1 MADGEFL
8 ILVGPS
14 GCGKSTAL
22 RMVAGLERIS
32 DGTISIGD
40 RVVND
45 VPPKDRDIAMV
56 FQNYALYPHMT
67 VEKNL
72 GFGLRRRRTPR
83 EDVGRRVAEIS
94 RMLGL
99 DDLLRR
105 RPGQLSGGQRQRVA
119 MGRALVREPEVFLL
133 DEPLSN
139 LDAKLR
145 VQMRSELKRLHE
157 RIGVTTIYVTH
168 DQVEAITL
176 GERIAVLSDGVL
188 QQVGPPQ
195 EVYDHPANVFVA
207 GFIGSPPMNLLTG
220 IARDGRVSV
229 GDVEL
234 DDVRAPDGEV
244 LVGIRPE
251 GLRPVGQ
258 GHAGPAF
265 EVCVDVV
272 EPLGDEVLVHGS
284 VAAPDGVAAIE
295 RRGGD
300 PGRRDR
306 DRPRERDR
314 PAPARGP
321 PGRRLDPPRR
331 DRAERAPTV
340 RPGDRPGDRT
350 DVTGGRTA
358 VVVLSAACARA
369 PRRDRVGPGHS
380 DFRNAAFDRG
390 PTYWVATDGDDAG
403 PGTRDEP
410 WATLQHAADSVAPGA
425 TVFVREGVYEQRV
438 EVRTRG
444 RPASRSRSRRLL
456 TNGWCSTARRSRSP
470 LGRTR

>member
-1 MADGEFL
+1 MARVVFDGATKVYPGPVVAVDDLSLDVGEGEFL

-22 RMVAGLERIS
+22 RMVAGLEHIS

-72 GFGLRRRRTPR
+72 GFGLRRRRMPR
-83 EDVGRRVAEIS
+83 DDVRARVDEVS

-99 DDLLRR
+99 EDLLRR

-145 VQMRSELKRLHE
+145 VQMRSELKRLHD

-176 GERIAVLSDGVL
+176 GERIAVLSEGVL

-195 EVYDHPANVFVA
+195 DVYDHPANVFVA

-220 IARDGRVSV
+220 VALDGHVTV
-229 GDVEL
+229 GEAEL
-234 DDVRAPDGEV
+234 ERAGAPDGEV

-251 GLRPVGQ
+251 GLRPVGAE
-258 GHAGPAF
+258 HPGPVF
-265 EVCVDVV
+265 EVSVDVV
-272 EPLGDEVLVHGS
+272 EPLGDEVLVHGT
-284 VAAPDGVAAIE
+284 VAAPGALAATEPEE
-295 RRGGD
+295 RILAAESVS
-300 PGRRDR
+300 GRANMIVRL
-306 DRPRERDR
+306 PPEDR
-314 PAPARGP
+314 PATGSLLRVTPAPNALRLFDIAS
-321 PGRRLDPPRR
+321 GR
-331 DRAERAPTV
+331 AI
-340 RPGDRPGDRT
+340 
-350 DVTGGRTA
+350 
-358 VVVLSAACARA
+358 S
-369 PRRDRVGPGHS
+369 
-380 DFRNAAFDRG
+380 N
-390 PTYWVATDGDDAG
+390 
-403 PGTRDEP
+403 
-410 WATLQHAADSVAPGA
+410 
-425 TVFVREGVYEQRV
+425 
-438 EVRTRG
+438 
-444 RPASRSRSRRLL
+444 
-456 TNGWCSTARRSRSP
+456 
-470 LGRTR
+470 

>member
-1 MADGEFL
+1 MARVAFDEATKVYPGPVVALDHLTLDVADGEFL

-72 GFGLRRRRTPR
+72 GFGLRRRHTPR
-83 EDVGRRVAEIS
+83 EDVRQRVDEMS
-94 RMLGL
+94 EMLGL
-99 DDLLRR
+99 QDLLRR

-145 VQMRSELKRLHE
+145 VQMRSELKRLHD

-176 GERIAVLSDGVL
+176 GERIAVLSQGVL

-195 EVYDHPANVFVA
+195 DVYDHPANVFVA
-207 GFIGSPPMNLLTG
+207 GFIGSPPMNLLKG
-220 IARDGRVSV
+220 NAAGGRIAV
-229 GDVEL
+229 GEVEFV
-234 DDVRAPDGEV
+234 DRQVPDGEV

-251 GLRPVGQ
+251 GLHPVGE
-258 GHAGPAF
+258 AFDGPVF
-265 EVCVDVV
+265 EVSVEVV

-284 VAAPDGVAAIE
+284 VEAHAAQE
-295 RRGGD
+295 RREAEEVALLADGK
-300 PGRRDR
+300 
-306 DRPRERDR
+306 
-314 PAPARGP
+314 
-321 PGRRLDPPRR
+321 R
-331 DRAERAPTV
+331 DRATITLRLPPEERPK
-340 RPGDRPGDRT
+340 PGSR
-350 DVTGGRTA
+350 
-358 VVVLSAACARA
+358 L
-369 PRRDRVGPGHS
+369 RVGVAQHKVRLF
-380 DFRNAAFDRG
+380 DAANG
-390 PTYWVATDGDDAG
+390 LAV
-403 PGTRDEP
+403 EP
-410 WATLQHAADSVAPGA
+410 
-425 TVFVREGVYEQRV
+425 R
-438 EVRTRG
+438 
-444 RPASRSRSRRLL
+444 
-456 TNGWCSTARRSRSP
+456 
-470 LGRTR
+470 

>member
-1 MADGEFL
+1 MARVAFDGVTKVYPGPVVAVDDLTLEVADGEFL

-32 DGTISIGD
+32 DGTIAIGD

-72 GFGLRRRRTPR
+72 GFGLRRRRTSR
-83 EDVGRRVAEIS
+83 EEVRRRVDEVS

-145 VQMRSELKRLHE
+145 VQMRSELKRLHD

-207 GFIGSPPMNLLTG
+207 GFIGSPPMNLLAG
-220 IARDGRVSV
+220 MALDGRVTV
-229 GDVEL
+229 GEVEL
-234 DDVRAPDGEV
+234 EHAGAPDGEV
-244 LVGIRPE
+244 LIGIRPE
-251 GLRPVGQ
+251 GLRPVGAE
-258 GHAGPAF
+258 HAGPVF

-284 VAAPDGVAAIE
+284 VAAADGTPATEADGAILAAE
-295 RRGGD
+295 SES
-300 PGRRDR
+300 GRASVVVRL
-306 DRPRERDR
+306 PPEDR
-314 PAPARGP
+314 PATGSLLRVTPAPNALRLFDP
-321 PGRRLDPPRR
+321 STGR
-331 DRAERAPTV
+331 AISPT
-340 RPGDRPGDRT
+340 
-350 DVTGGRTA
+350 
-358 VVVLSAACARA
+358 
-369 PRRDRVGPGHS
+369 
-380 DFRNAAFDRG
+380 
-390 PTYWVATDGDDAG
+390 
-403 PGTRDEP
+403 
-410 WATLQHAADSVAPGA
+410 
-425 TVFVREGVYEQRV
+425 
-438 EVRTRG
+438 
-444 RPASRSRSRRLL
+444 
-456 TNGWCSTARRSRSP
+456 
-470 LGRTR
+470 

>member
-1 MADGEFL
+1 MARVAFDEATKVYPGPVVALDRLTLDVADGEFL

-72 GFGLRRRRTPR
+72 GFGLRRRHTPR
-83 EDVGRRVAEIS
+83 EDVRQRVDEMS
-94 RMLGL
+94 EMLGL
-99 DDLLRR
+99 QDLLRR

-145 VQMRSELKRLHE
+145 VQMRSELKRLHD

-176 GERIAVLSDGVL
+176 GERIAVLSEGVL

-195 EVYDHPANVFVA
+195 DVYDHPANVFVA
-207 GFIGSPPMNLLTG
+207 GVIGSPPMNLLKG
-220 IARDGRVSV
+220 NAAGGRIAV
-229 GDVEL
+229 GEVEFV
-234 DDVRAPDGEV
+234 DRQVPDGEV

-251 GLRPVGQ
+251 GLHPVGE
-258 GHAGPAF
+258 AF
-265 EVCVDVV
+265 EGPVFEVSVEVV

-284 VAAPDGVAAIE
+284 IEAHAAEE
-295 RRGGD
+295 RREAEEVALLADGK
-300 PGRRDR
+300 
-306 DRPRERDR
+306 
-314 PAPARGP
+314 
-321 PGRRLDPPRR
+321 R
-331 DRAERAPTV
+331 DRATITLRLPPEERPK
-340 RPGDRPGDRT
+340 PGSR
-350 DVTGGRTA
+350 
-358 VVVLSAACARA
+358 L
-369 PRRDRVGPGHS
+369 RVGVAQHKVRLF
-380 DFRNAAFDRG
+380 DAANG
-390 PTYWVATDGDDAG
+390 LAV
-403 PGTRDEP
+403 EP
-410 WATLQHAADSVAPGA
+410 
-425 TVFVREGVYEQRV
+425 R
-438 EVRTRG
+438 
-444 RPASRSRSRRLL
+444 
-456 TNGWCSTARRSRSP
+456 
-470 LGRTR
+470 

>member
-1 MADGEFL
+1 MARVAFDEATKVYPGPVVALDHLTLDVADGEFL

-72 GFGLRRRRTPR
+72 GFGLRRRHTPR
-83 EDVGRRVAEIS
+83 EDVRQRVDEMS
-94 RMLGL
+94 EMLGL
-99 DDLLRR
+99 QDLLRR

-145 VQMRSELKRLHE
+145 VQMRSELKRLHD

-176 GERIAVLSDGVL
+176 GERIAVLSQGVL

-195 EVYDHPANVFVA
+195 DVYDHPANVFVA
-207 GFIGSPPMNLLTG
+207 GFIGSPPMNLLKG
-220 IARDGRVSV
+220 NAASGRISV
-229 GDVEL
+229 GEVEFV
-234 DDVRAPDGEV
+234 DRQVPDGEV

-251 GLRPVGQ
+251 GLHPVGE
-258 GHAGPAF
+258 AFDGPVF
-265 EVCVDVV
+265 EVSVEVV

-284 VAAPDGVAAIE
+284 IEARAAEGGREAQEAALLADGK
-295 RRGGD
+295 
-300 PGRRDR
+300 
-306 DRPRERDR
+306 
-314 PAPARGP
+314 
-321 PGRRLDPPRR
+321 R
-331 DRAERAPTV
+331 DRATITLRLPPEERPK
-340 RPGDRPGDRT
+340 PGSR
-350 DVTGGRTA
+350 
-358 VVVLSAACARA
+358 L
-369 PRRDRVGPGHS
+369 RVGVAQHKVRLF
-380 DFRNAAFDRG
+380 DAANG
-390 PTYWVATDGDDAG
+390 LAV
-403 PGTRDEP
+403 EP
-410 WATLQHAADSVAPGA
+410 
-425 TVFVREGVYEQRV
+425 R
-438 EVRTRG
+438 
-444 RPASRSRSRRLL
+444 
-456 TNGWCSTARRSRSP
+456 
-470 LGRTR
+470 

>member
-1 MADGEFL
+1 VARVVFDGVTKVYPGAVVAVDDLTLEVADGEFL

-32 DGTISIGD
+32 AGAITIGD

-67 VEKNL
+67 VERNL

-83 EDVGRRVAEIS
+83 DDVRQRVDEVS

-99 DDLLRR
+99 DELLRR

-145 VQMRSELKRLHE
+145 VQMRSELKRLHD

-176 GERIAVLSDGVL
+176 GERIAVLSEGVL

-195 EVYDHPANVFVA
+195 DVYDHPSNVFVA
-207 GFIGSPPMNLLTG
+207 GFIGSPPMNLLKGRATG
-220 IARDGRVSV
+220 GRITV
-229 GDVEL
+229 GDVEFV
-234 DDVRAPDGEV
+234 DPQVPEGEV

-251 GLRPVGQ
+251 GLHPVGED
-258 GHAGPAF
+258 HAGPVF

-284 VAAPDGVAAIE
+284 IEGRVADVRIRAEEEALLADG
-295 RRGGD
+295 
-300 PGRRDR
+300 
-306 DRPRERDR
+306 ERDR
-314 PAPARGP
+314 ARVTLRLP
-321 PGRRLDPPRR
+321 PEERPKPGSRLRV
-331 DRAERAPTV
+331 AIAQQTV
-340 RPGDRPGDRT
+340 RLFDPTTGLAIRPR
-350 DVTGGRTA
+350 
-358 VVVLSAACARA
+358 
-369 PRRDRVGPGHS
+369 
-380 DFRNAAFDRG
+380 
-390 PTYWVATDGDDAG
+390 
-403 PGTRDEP
+403 
-410 WATLQHAADSVAPGA
+410 
-425 TVFVREGVYEQRV
+425 
-438 EVRTRG
+438 
-444 RPASRSRSRRLL
+444 
-456 TNGWCSTARRSRSP
+456 
-470 LGRTR
+470 

>member
-1 MADGEFL
+1 VARVVFDGATKVYPGPVVAVDDLSLEVGEGEFL

-22 RMVAGLERIS
+22 RMVAGLEHIS

-72 GFGLRRRRTPR
+72 GFGLRRRRMPR
-83 EDVGRRVAEIS
+83 DDVRARVDDVS

-99 DDLLRR
+99 EDLLRR

-145 VQMRSELKRLHE
+145 VQMRSELKRLHD

-220 IARDGRVSV
+220 VAVDGHVTV
-229 GDVEL
+229 GEVEL
-234 DDVRAPDGEV
+234 ERTGASDGEV

-251 GLRPVGQ
+251 GLRPVGAE
-258 GHAGPAF
+258 HRGPVF

-284 VAAPDGVAAIE
+284 VAAPDAVAATEPEEGILAAE
-295 RRGGD
+295 SE
-300 PGRRDR
+300 PGRASVIVRL
-306 DRPRERDR
+306 PPEDR
-314 PAPARGP
+314 PATGSLLRVTPAP
-321 PGRRLDPPRR
+321 NALRL
-331 DRAERAPTV
+331 
-340 RPGDRPGDRT
+340 
-350 DVTGGRTA
+350 
-358 VVVLSAACARA
+358 
-369 PRRDRVGPGHS
+369 
-380 DFRNAAFDRG
+380 FD
-390 PTYWVATDGDDAG
+390 
-403 PGTRDEP
+403 
-410 WATLQHAADSVAPGA
+410 
-425 TVFVREGVYEQRV
+425 
-438 EVRTRG
+438 
-444 RPASRSRSRRLL
+444 PAS
-456 TNGWCSTARRSRSP
+456 
-470 LGRTR
+470 GRAIPS

>member
-1 MADGEFL
+1 MARVAFDEATKVYPGPVVALDRLTLDVADGEFL
-8 ILVGPS
+8 ILVGPT

-72 GFGLRRRRTPR
+72 GFGLRRRHTPR
-83 EDVGRRVAEIS
+83 EDVRQRVDEMS
-94 RMLGL
+94 EMLGL
-99 DDLLRR
+99 QDLLRR

-145 VQMRSELKRLHE
+145 VQMRSELKRLHD

-176 GERIAVLSDGVL
+176 GERIAVLSEGVL

-195 EVYDHPANVFVA
+195 DVYDHPANVFVA
-207 GFIGSPPMNLLTG
+207 GFIGSPPMNLLKG
-220 IARDGRVSV
+220 NAAGGRVAV
-229 GDVEL
+229 GEVEFV
-234 DDVRAPDGEV
+234 DRQVPDGEV

-251 GLRPVGQ
+251 GLHPVGE
-258 GHAGPAF
+258 AFDGPVF
-265 EVCVDVV
+265 EVSVEVV

-284 VAAPDGVAAIE
+284 IEAHAAEE
-295 RRGGD
+295 RREAEEVALLADGK
-300 PGRRDR
+300 
-306 DRPRERDR
+306 
-314 PAPARGP
+314 
-321 PGRRLDPPRR
+321 R
-331 DRAERAPTV
+331 DRATITLRLPPEERPK
-340 RPGDRPGDRT
+340 PGSR
-350 DVTGGRTA
+350 
-358 VVVLSAACARA
+358 L
-369 PRRDRVGPGHS
+369 RVGVAQHKVRLF
-380 DFRNAAFDRG
+380 DAANG
-390 PTYWVATDGDDAG
+390 LAV
-403 PGTRDEP
+403 EP
-410 WATLQHAADSVAPGA
+410 
-425 TVFVREGVYEQRV
+425 R
-438 EVRTRG
+438 
-444 RPASRSRSRRLL
+444 
-456 TNGWCSTARRSRSP
+456 
-470 LGRTR
+470 

>member
-1 MADGEFL
+1 VYPGPVVAVEDLTLEVADGEFL

-32 DGTISIGD
+32 DGTIAIGD

-72 GFGLRRRRTPR
+72 GFGLRRRRTPH
-83 EDVGRRVAEIS
+83 EDVRRRVDEVS

-145 VQMRSELKRLHE
+145 VQMRSELKRLHD

-207 GFIGSPPMNLLTG
+207 GFIGSPPMNLLAG
-220 IARDGRVSV
+220 MALDGRVTV
-229 GDVEL
+229 GEVEL
-234 DDVRAPDGEV
+234 EHAGAPDGEV

-251 GLRPVGQ
+251 GLRPVGAE
-258 GHAGPAF
+258 HAGPVF

-284 VAAPDGVAAIE
+284 VAAADGAPATEGDGAILAAE
-295 RRGGD
+295 SES
-300 PGRRDR
+300 GRASVVVRL
-306 DRPRERDR
+306 PPEDR
-314 PAPARGP
+314 PATGSLLRVTPAP
-321 PGRRLDPPRR
+321 NALRL
-331 DRAERAPTV
+331 
-340 RPGDRPGDRT
+340 
-350 DVTGGRTA
+350 
-358 VVVLSAACARA
+358 
-369 PRRDRVGPGHS
+369 
-380 DFRNAAFDRG
+380 FD
-390 PTYWVATDGDDAG
+390 
-403 PGTRDEP
+403 
-410 WATLQHAADSVAPGA
+410 
-425 TVFVREGVYEQRV
+425 
-438 EVRTRG
+438 
-444 RPASRSRSRRLL
+444 PASGR
-456 TNGWCSTARRSRSP
+456 AISP
-470 LGRTR
+470 T

>member
-1 MADGEFL
+1 MARVAFDEATKVYPGPVVALDHLTLDVADGEFL

-45 VPPKDRDIAMV
+45 IPPKDRDIAMV

-72 GFGLRRRRTPR
+72 GFGLRRRHTPR
-83 EDVGRRVAEIS
+83 EDVRQRVDEMS
-94 RMLGL
+94 EMLGL
-99 DDLLRR
+99 QDLLRR

-145 VQMRSELKRLHE
+145 VQMRSELKRLHD

-176 GERIAVLSDGVL
+176 GERIAVLSEGVL

-195 EVYDHPANVFVA
+195 DVYDHPANVFVA
-207 GFIGSPPMNLLTG
+207 GFIGSPPMNLLKG
-220 IARDGRVSV
+220 NAAGGRIAV
-229 GDVEL
+229 GEVEFV
-234 DDVRAPDGEV
+234 DRQVPDGEV

-251 GLRPVGQ
+251 GLHPVGE
-258 GHAGPAF
+258 AFDGPVF
-265 EVCVDVV
+265 EVSVEVV

-284 VAAPDGVAAIE
+284 IEARAAE
-295 RRGGD
+295 
-300 PGRRDR
+300 GRREAEEVALLAD
-306 DRPRERDR
+306 
-314 PAPARGP
+314 GK
-321 PGRRLDPPRR
+321 R
-331 DRAERAPTV
+331 DRATITLRLPPEERPK
-340 RPGDRPGDRT
+340 PGSR
-350 DVTGGRTA
+350 
-358 VVVLSAACARA
+358 L
-369 PRRDRVGPGHS
+369 RVGIAQHKVRLF
-380 DFRNAAFDRG
+380 DAANG
-390 PTYWVATDGDDAG
+390 LAV
-403 PGTRDEP
+403 EP
-410 WATLQHAADSVAPGA
+410 
-425 TVFVREGVYEQRV
+425 R
-438 EVRTRG
+438 
-444 RPASRSRSRRLL
+444 
-456 TNGWCSTARRSRSP
+456 
-470 LGRTR
+470 